1 MRSDTYGVKS
11 NSYYLI
17 PFFYYKEM
25 HYIKEERADSYYK
38 VWPIFKWHRD
48 AEGNLFWNTL
58 SLFPIRSTTLE
69 RIWDPFV
76 SIIEY
81 KKFIN
86 GEKRLSL
93 MMRSYTQR
101 WTEDELHIYVPFLLD
116 LSLEKEKT
124 SWKFL
129 YGFLGYERIEEKRHL
144 QVLWFI
150 SI

>member
-1 MRSDTYGVKS
+1 M
-11 NSYYLI
+11 
-17 PFFYYKEM
+17 
-25 HYIKEERADSYYK
+25 
-38 VWPIFKWHRD
+38 
-48 AEGNLFWNTL
+48 
-58 SLFPIRSTTLE
+58 FPIRSTTLE

-101 WTEDELHIYVPFLLD
+101 WTEDELHIYIPFLLD
-116 LSLEKEKT
+116 LSLEKDKT

-129 YGFLGYERIEEKRHL
+129 YGFGL
-144 QVLWFI
+144 
-150 SI
+150 